1 MNLLLLNSHN
11 LFRSLTNL
19 QNDNVN
25 NFFPLSSYVNT

>member
-1 MNLLLLNSHN
+1 MNLLLLDSHN

-25 NFFPLSSYVNT
+25 FFPLSSYVNT